1 MVSQN
6 VESAESQ
13 TSGTWAN
20 QETRECSSHPG
31 QLGRTGQDSREFWGE
46 SFTPGGNDWKGSSF
60 TCKPTSSNPG
70 EIVEQLI
77 DETKKELEVTELHA
91 NKLRERLNTLEGLSN
106 QFIEEIVNEE

>member
-13 TSGTWAN
+13 ASGTWAN
-20 QETRECSSHPG
+20 QETRQCGSYSGQPG
-31 QLGRTGQDSREFWGE
+31 RSGQDSRKFRGE
-46 SFTPGGNDWKGSSF
+46 SFAPGRNDWKGTSVA
-60 TCKPTSSNPG
+60 CKSTSSSPG

-77 DETKKELEVTELHA
+77 DETRKELEVTELHA

-106 QFIEEIVNEE
+106 QLPIEENIE